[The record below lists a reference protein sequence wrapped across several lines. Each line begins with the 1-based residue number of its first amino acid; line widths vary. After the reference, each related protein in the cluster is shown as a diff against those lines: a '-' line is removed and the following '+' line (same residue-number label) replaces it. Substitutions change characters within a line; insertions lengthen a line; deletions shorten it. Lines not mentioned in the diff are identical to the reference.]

1 MPRKPAASKTAP
13 ASLPVLHKER
23 VWHVGNLKRARR
35 KAPDSQ
41 EGTLLSVSEY
51 PRAWTRIAQ
60 LGGSPTFMLVR
71 KDGKEGVFV
80 NRHAL
85 TASMERK
92 ILAGSGLVTKT
103 KVYILR
109 ENTFDDNDDPTV
121 YQSVHATREE
131 AERNVLDPEAFELG
145 EATVTERAGWAAT
158 PELNRRWEEVF
169 SSPLRTSFA
178 GEFALMETIEALGLY
193 DGMWWNEVLD
203 PWALSAPRGGIFQS
217 RLSEWKAVEEG
228 KRGYV
233 EPDEDENEED
243 GY

>member
-1 MPRKPAASKTAP
+1 
-13 ASLPVLHKER
+13 
-23 VWHVGNLKRARR
+23 
-35 KAPDSQ
+35 
-41 EGTLLSVSEY
+41 
-51 PRAWTRIAQ
+51 
-60 LGGSPTFMLVR
+60 MLVR

-85 TASMERK
+85 TESAVRK